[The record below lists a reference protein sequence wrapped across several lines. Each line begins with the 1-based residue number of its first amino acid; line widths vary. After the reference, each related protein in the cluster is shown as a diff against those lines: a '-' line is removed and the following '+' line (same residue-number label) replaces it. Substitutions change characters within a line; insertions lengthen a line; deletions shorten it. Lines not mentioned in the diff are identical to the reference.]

1 MGICTKRT
9 IWLKLKQVDGAVQH
23 ACCLHMMLT
32 WLPLIVIQIV
42 TRPLSLFLMI
52 HAAVAVA
59 VVEEFEVL
67 TGDRGSDCGLGE
79 GPSI

>member
-1 MGICTKRT
+1 MGICKKRT
-9 IWLKLKQVDGAVQH
+9 IWLKLKQLDGAVQH

-32 WLPLIVIQIV
+32 WLPVIVIV
-42 TRPLSLFLMI
+42 TRPLFLII

-67 TGDRGSDCGLGE
+67 TGDRERECGLSE
-79 GPSI
+79 GPPI

>member
-1 MGICTKRT
+1 
-9 IWLKLKQVDGAVQH
+9 
-23 ACCLHMMLT
+23 MMLT
-32 WLPLIVIQIV
+32 WLLLIVNCDP
-42 TRPLSLFLMI
+42 TSLYLSLFLII

-67 TGDRGSDCGLGE
+67 TGDRGSECGLSE